1 MILRPPRST
10 RTDTLFPY
18 TTLFRSAARA
28 DRLLNHILSDLNAM
42 PPTMRRLAV
51 IQFLSWF
58 AMFILFIYATPVV
71 AAYQFGATDPT
82 TQAYNDGADWVGL
95 LFGVYNGVAALW
107 AFAIPE
113 IGRAHV

>member
-1 MILRPPRST
+1 
-10 RTDTLFPY
+10 
-18 TTLFRSAARA
+18 
-28 DRLLNHILSDLNAM
+28 M

-107 AFAIPE
+107 ALAIPA
-113 IGRAHV
+113 IAARNGALRLHAINPVAGGRGFTSVALIRDTHLDWESVGKGKSV